1 MTVALCPGS
10 FDPPTSG
17 HLDVIRRC
25 THLFDRVVVGVVI
38 NPSKQSLFTLEE
50 RVGFLESALSDLPQ
64 VVVRHY
70 QGLLVDFARREGAQV
85 MVKGLR
91 AVSDFDSELQ
101 MAQMNQTVGGIETMF
116 MPTSPAWS
124 FLSSSLIREVA
135 SLGGSVAGL
144 VPDNVAEA
152 MKERFHER

>member
-17 HLDVIRRC
+17 HVDVIRRC
-25 THLFDRVVVGVVI
+25 ARLFDRVVVGVVA
-38 NPSKQSLFTLEE
+38 NPSKQSFFTLEE
-50 RVGFLESALSDLPQ
+50 RVGFLQNALCDLPQ

-70 QGLLVDFARREGAQV
+70 QGLLVDFARQEGAAV
-85 MVKGLR
+85 LIKGLR

-116 MPTSPAWS
+116 MPTRPEWS

-135 SLGGSVAGL
+135 ALGGSVQGL
-144 VPDNVAEA
+144 VPDDVAQA
-152 MKERFHER
+152 MKERFS

>member
-10 FDPPTSG
+10 FDPPTLG
-17 HLDVIRRC
+17 HVDVIRRC
-25 THLFDRVVVGVVI
+25 ARLFDRVVVGVVV
-38 NPSKQSLFTLEE
+38 NPAKQSFFTLEE
-50 RVGFLESALSDLPQ
+50 RVGFLQSSLADLGK
-64 VVVRHY
+64 VVVRHH

-85 MVKGLR
+85 LVKGLR
-91 AVSDFDSELQ
+91 AVNDFDSELQ

-116 MPTSPAWS
+116 MPTRPTWS

-144 VPDNVAEA
+144 VPESVAQA
-152 MKERFHER
+152 MKERFQ

>member
-25 THLFDRVVVGVVI
+25 AGLFERVVVGVVI
-38 NPSKQSLFTLEE
+38 NPSKQSLFSLEE
-50 RVGFLESALSDLPQ
+50 RVCFLQEALSDLPQ

-70 QGLLVDFARREGAQV
+70 QGLLVDFARKEGAEV
-85 MVKGLR
+85 LVKGLR

-101 MAQMNQTVGGIETMF
+101 MAQMNQTVGGIETVF
-116 MPTSPAWS
+116 MPTSPDWS

-135 SLGGSVAGL
+135 ALGGSVEGL

-152 MKERFHER
+152 MKERYS

>member
-17 HLDVIRRC
+17 HVDVIRRC
-25 THLFDRVVVGVVI
+25 ALLFDRVVVGVVM
-38 NPSKQSLFTLEE
+38 NPSKQSLFTLDE
-50 RVGFLESALSDLPQ
+50 RVEFLRAALADLPQ
-64 VVVRHY
+64 VVVRRH

-85 MVKGLR
+85 LVKGLR

-101 MAQMNQTVGGIETMF
+101 MAQMNQTVGGLETMF
-116 MPTSPAWS
+116 MPTRPAWS

-135 SLGGSVAGL
+135 CLGGSVAGL
-144 VPDNVAEA
+144 VPESVAEA

>member
-17 HLDVIRRC
+17 HLDVIRRSAR
-25 THLFDRVVVGVVI
+25 LFEQVIVGVVA
-38 NPSKQSLFTLEE
+38 NPSKVSFFSLEE
-50 RVGFLESALSDLPQ
+50 RVGFLEDALSDLPQ
-64 VVVRHY
+64 VVVRSC
-70 QGLLVDFARREGAQV
+70 QGLLVEFAHKEGAQV
-85 MVKGLR
+85 LVKGLR

-116 MPTSPAWS
+116 IPTRPDWS

-135 SLGGSVAGL
+135 SLGGSVKGL
-144 VPDNVAEA
+144 VPDNVADA
-152 MKERFHER
+152 MKERFS

>member
-1 MTVALCPGS
+1 MTIALCPGS

-25 THLFDRVVVGVVI
+25 ALLFDEVVVGVVI

-50 RVGFLESALSDLPQ
+50 RVAFLQGALSDLPQ

-85 MVKGLR
+85 LVKGLR

-116 MPTSPAWS
+116 MPTRPDWS

-135 SLGGSVAGL
+135 ALGGSVAGL
-144 VPDNVAEA
+144 VPDSVAEA
-152 MKERFHER
+152 MKERYS

>member
-10 FDPPTSG
+10 FDPPTRG
-17 HLDVIRRC
+17 HVDVIRRC
-25 THLFDRVVVGVVI
+25 ARLFDRVVVGVVI
-38 NPSKQSLFTLEE
+38 NPSKRSLFTLEE
-50 RVGFLESALSDLPQ
+50 RVGFLQDSLADLPG
-64 VVVRHY
+64 VVVRHH
-70 QGLLVDFARREGAQV
+70 QGLLVEFARREGAQV
-85 MVKGLR
+85 LVKGLR

-101 MAQMNQTVGGIETMF
+101 MAQMNQTVGEIETMF

-144 VPDNVAEA
+144 VPEGVAQA
-152 MKERFHER
+152 MKERFDER

>member
-10 FDPPTSG
+10 FDPPTCG
-17 HLDVIRRC
+17 HVDVIRRC
-25 THLFDRVVVGVVI
+25 ARLFDRVVVGVVI
-38 NPSKQSLFTLEE
+38 NPSKRSLFTLEE
-50 RVGFLESALSDLPQ
+50 RVGFLQDSLADLPG
-64 VVVRHY
+64 VVVRYH
-70 QGLLVDFARREGAQV
+70 QGLLVEFARREGAQV
-85 MVKGLR
+85 LVKGLR

-101 MAQMNQTVGGIETMF
+101 MAQMNQTVGEIETMF

-144 VPDNVAEA
+144 VPEGVAQA
-152 MKERFHER
+152 MKERFDER

>member
-25 THLFDRVVVGVVI
+25 AGLFERVVVGVVI

-50 RVGFLESALSDLPQ
+50 RVRFLQEALSDLPQ

-70 QGLLVDFARREGAQV
+70 QGLLVDFARKEGAGV
-85 MVKGLR
+85 LVKGLR

-116 MPTSPAWS
+116 MPTRPEWS

-135 SLGGSVAGL
+135 ALGGSVEGL

-152 MKERFHER
+152 MKERYS

>member
-17 HLDVIRRC
+17 HVDVIRRC
-25 THLFDRVVVGVVI
+25 ARLFDRVVVGVVI
-38 NPSKQSLFTLEE
+38 NPSKRSFFTLEE
-50 RVGFLESALSDLPQ
+50 RVGFLRAALADVPQ
-64 VVVRHY
+64 VVVRHH

-85 MVKGLR
+85 LVKGLR

-101 MAQMNQTVGGIETMF
+101 MAQMNQTVGGVETMF

-144 VPDNVAEA
+144 VPDRVAEA
-152 MKERFHER
+152 MKERFNER